1 MPAAPSWTI
10 RSLLPDDLNDLLD
23 LQAQCFGEDFLESA
37 EVYAR
42 RLASD
47 HQQSLGIACERTR
60 ALRAYAAAYW
70 SDPGKV
76 TPFDGDFLPPR
87 AHQPVLYL
95 HDVSVAPE
103 WSGRGAAGAL
113 LGALFQRARARRAPG
128 RAGLGAGFASLLGA
142 PRLHAAGR
150 HGPAAA
156 APPAQLRRGRGL
168 HGCAALRPQR
178 PAAFIQPG
186 IPSGRV

>member
-23 LQAQCFGEDFLESA
+23 LQARCFGEDFLESA

-87 AHQPVLYL
+87 AHEPVLYL

-113 LGALFQRARARRAPG
+113 LGALFQSARARGVRQ
-128 RAGLGAGFASLLGA
+128 
-142 PRLHAAGR
+142 AALVSVQGSQAYWAR
-150 HGPAAA
+150 HGFTRRAVTDPQQQRHLLSYGEDAAYMV
-156 APPAQLRRGRGL
+156 APL
-168 HGCAALRPQR
+168 
-178 PAAFIQPG
+178 
-186 IPSGRV
+186 

>member
-60 ALRAYAAAYW
+60 ALRAYAA
-70 SDPGKV
+70 
-76 TPFDGDFLPPR
+76 
-87 AHQPVLYL
+87 
-95 HDVSVAPE
+95 
-103 WSGRGAAGAL
+103 GAL
-113 LGALFQRARARRAPG
+113 LGALFQRARARGVRQ
-128 RAGLGAGFASLLGA
+128 
-142 PRLHAAGR
+142 AALVSVQGSQAYWAR
-150 HGPAAA
+150 HGFTRRAVTDPQQQRHLLSYGEDAAYMV
-156 APPAQLRRGRGL
+156 APL
-168 HGCAALRPQR
+168 
-178 PAAFIQPG
+178 
-186 IPSGRV
+186 